1 MIGYGESGGADYK
14 FLVKKGFKLKFIP
27 MQRGGVNLFN
37 ELKTFFKVWKFFKE
51 ENPDIVH
58 LITIKPYLYGGIVS
72 RMTGVKS
79 LVTTVSG
86 LGSLFIGKNLKN
98 YTIRSLLYP
107 LYKIAFN
114 HFNQKVILQN
124 EDDLKLLVEWG
135 ILNPSKS
142 KLIRGSG
149 VDLGRFKKLEEPKGN
164 IIVCFAARLIRD
176 KGVYDFVSATQILKQ
191 RGIDAIFYLAGNL
204 DRNNP
209 TGLSLEDVDELK
221 RYNNLKFLGF
231 QKDVPTL
238 FSKCHIICLPSYREG
253 FPKSLME
260 AAAAGRAIVTTDVPG
275 CRDAII
281 PNKTGL
287 IVPIKSP
294 EKLADALQKLI
305 ENPKD
310 RIAMGKAGRKLAEKE
325 FLIEKIVY
333 KHLKI
338 YQELTDK
345 I

>member
-1 MIGYGESGGADYK
+1 M
-14 FLVKKGFKLKFIP
+14 F
-27 MQRGGVNLFN
+27 
-37 ELKTFFKVWKFFKE
+37 
-51 ENPDIVH
+51 
-58 LITIKPYLYGGIVS
+58 
-72 RMTGVKS
+72 
-79 LVTTVSG
+79 
-86 LGSLFIGKNLKN
+86 GKNLKN

-209 TGLSLEDVDELK
+209 TGLSLKDVDELK
-221 RYNNLKFLGF
+221 KNNNLKFLGF
-231 QKDVPTL
+231 HKDVPTL